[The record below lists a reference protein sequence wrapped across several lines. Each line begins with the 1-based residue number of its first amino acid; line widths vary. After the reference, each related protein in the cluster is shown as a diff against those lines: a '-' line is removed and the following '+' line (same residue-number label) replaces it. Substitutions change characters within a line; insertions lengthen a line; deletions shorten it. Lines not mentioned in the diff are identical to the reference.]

1 MCVTS
6 EMLHKFD
13 WIQLI
18 LIPNKHIPVIQQ
30 YYECKELKTVHI
42 LFIYLLL
49 LVFKFKLI
57 CNDCTIY
64 GQHAEWLTFHM
75 KNIIL
80 YFFSRKVYLSAQ
92 KNTHTHLF
100 NWPKIVGRDFIW
112 IDILCMC
119 KEIDWKKPL
128 LFFWEYVIFSICFF
142 SKYWINFLKINEEP
156 NIGSFCEKQW
166 REYFD
171 F

>member
-1 MCVTS
+1 MGFTLAEMKCDKVAFFDFDKKNQQQKKFKRGNRLCVTS

-30 YYECKELKTVHI
+30 YHECKELKTVHI
-42 LFIYLLL
+42 VFIYLLL

-64 GQHAEWLTFHM
+64 GQHTEWLTFHM

-80 YFFSRKVYLSAQ
+80 YFFLEKCMLYLL
-92 KNTHTHLF
+92 KKTHTHTH
-100 NWPKIVGRDFIW
+100 
-112 IDILCMC
+112 
-119 KEIDWKKPL
+119 
-128 LFFWEYVIFSICFF
+128 
-142 SKYWINFLKINEEP
+142 
-156 NIGSFCEKQW
+156 NISVQLAKDSRQRF
-166 REYFD
+166 YLN
-171 F
+171 